1 MNNLPAWHYDEIQH
15 TGADFSDPKIVK
27 AYDDRMQRLR
37 NIPQEIEI
45 AQNALQL
52 TPDQT
57 LIEIGV
63 GTGEFAIALSSYCK
77 EVIATDISPS
87 MLQYAREKA
96 ASRNRTNIRFVQA
109 GFLTYEHAGEPVD
122 AVISQ
127 LALHHLPD
135 FWKTIALNRI
145 YSMLKKGGRFFL
157 RDIVFPSNRENYG
170 PFFDQFIEHVR
181 QTAGDDMAMGTANHI
196 KKEYSTLDWIMEGMI
211 YRAGFSIAQKNHP
224 DGYVMATY
232 LCVK

>member
-1 MNNLPAWHYDEIQH
+1 MNNLPSWHFDEMQH

-52 TPDQT
+52 TSGHI

-63 GTGEFAIALSSYCK
+63 GTGEFATALSSYCK
-77 EVIATDISPS
+77 EVIATDISTS
-87 MLQYAREKA
+87 MLDYAREKA
-96 ASRNRTNIRFVQA
+96 ASRGRTNIRFVQA
-109 GFLTYEHAGEPVD
+109 GFLTYEHSGEPAD

-135 FWKTIALNRI
+135 FWKTIALKRI
-145 YSMLKKGGRFFL
+145 YSLLKKGGKFFL
-157 RDIVFPSNRENYG
+157 RDIVFPSNLENYA
-170 PFFDQFIEHVR
+170 PFFDQFIDHVKK
-181 QTAGDDMAMGTANHI
+181 TAGDDMALGTANHI
-196 KKEYSTLDWIMEGMI
+196 KKEFSTLDWIMEGMI
-211 YRAGFSIAQKNHP
+211 YRAGFSIVQKNLP
-224 DGYVMATY
+224 DGSVMATY

>member
-1 MNNLPAWHYDEIQH
+1 MTNLPAWHYDEMQH
-15 TGADFSDPKIVK
+15 TGADFADSKIVK

-45 AQNALQL
+45 AQSALQL

-63 GTGEFAIALSSYCK
+63 GTGEFAIALSERCK
-77 EVIATDISPS
+77 QVIATDISS
-87 MLQYAREKA
+87 TMLEYAREKA
-96 ASRNRTNIRFVQA
+96 AARSRTNIRFVQA
-109 GFLTYEHAGEPVD
+109 GFLTYEHQGEPVD

-135 FWKTIALNRI
+135 FWKMIALKRI
-145 YSMLKKGGRFFL
+145 DSMLKKGGKFFL
-157 RDIVFPSNRENYG
+157 RDVVFPSNLEDYD
-170 PFFDQFIEHVR
+170 PFFDRAVDHVR
-181 QTAGDDMAMGTANHI
+181 QAVCDDMASGMANHI
-196 KKEYSTLDWIMEGMI
+196 KKEFSTLDWIMEGLI
-211 YRAGFSIAQKNHP
+211 YRAGFSIVQKNQP
-224 DGYVMATY
+224 GGNLMATY